1 MIYGFKAKGRSSKYF
16 RDYQNPIELFKNL
29 RNGNVK
35 PKEVLKNQMNFKSD
49 LSEIRK
55 EANKSENQ
63 KNTKN
68 IDFFLIFEKKLLIFF
83 EIILFRYLKLN
94 RKYNWEKT
102 QNINS

>member
-1 MIYGFKAKGRSSKYF
+1 MIYGFKTKGRSSKYF

-68 IDFFLIFEKKLLIFF
+68 IDFFLIFEKKLLIFC
-83 EIILFRYLKLN
+83 YLKLN
-94 RKYNWEKT
+94 RKYNGEKT